1 MLIINKSIEYSSNLN
16 DEYNLNLNLVKRNNG
31 NLVLVYENKYV
42 AVKDE
47 NVINSDPVFQQLLW
61 RIEFDYDGVWNSIA
75 ILPTNRAQN
84 LLMFTQ
90 SFFDRNPLVLPRLT
104 LING

>member
-47 NVINSDPVFQQLLW
+47 NVINSDPVFQQLLR

-75 ILPTNRAQN
+75 MLP
-84 LLMFTQ
+84 
-90 SFFDRNPLVLPRLT
+90 
-104 LING
+104 INKERKIF

>member
-1 MLIINKSIEYSSNLN
+1 MLIINKSIEFSSNLN

-47 NVINSDPVFQQLLW
+47 NVINSDPVFQLLLR
-61 RIEFDYDGVWNSIA
+61 RIKFDYDGVWNLIA
-75 ILPTNRAQN
+75 ILPINRAQN

-90 SFFDRNPLVLPRLT
+90 SFLDRNPLILPRLT